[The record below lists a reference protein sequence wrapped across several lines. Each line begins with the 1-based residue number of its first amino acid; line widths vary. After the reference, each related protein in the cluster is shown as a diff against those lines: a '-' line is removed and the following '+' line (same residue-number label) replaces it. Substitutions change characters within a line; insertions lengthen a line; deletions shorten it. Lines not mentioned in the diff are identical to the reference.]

1 MSCNDF
7 FRPFMEFKE
16 SCIIDVS
23 TKSHYTYNVFFQKV
37 MNISSELFMAK
48 LTPRSI
54 VLIYKISNPFESILA
69 FFACLK
75 SDLIPFIVDTED
87 IKNISDLKYKAI
99 ITNSIIS
106 STKTLP
112 ITLNSISG
120 VVVYEMDSE
129 DYYKGNENDFIIV
142 TSSKSTSTVPK
153 KILLGAKETL
163 FNIESNRKSLPILKD
178 ERTLV
183 LLPFSYSYGLI
194 AQFLTHLFVGTD
206 IIIAP
211 RIVGV
216 IQLKT
221 IIHDY
226 DITNIFLTPLLAR
239 LILIYNNTFINNNL
253 RFVTL
258 GGDKPCQSTIN
269 GVRSLFDCEIY
280 GTYGLAE
287 AGPRVATSKLNI
299 EKTKVDIGQINPG
312 IEVSIVEDE
321 KYREI
326 TKIKAIGY
334 LKIYTPSI
342 YLGYI
347 QGSSLCKP
355 ESSEFIMT
363 KDIVYYSDNTYC
375 LLGRDNEYIMI
386 GSKLYWFQDFKSF
399 FYNNPNVL
407 KVKIQKDTDSKLI
420 FTIFYKSKDSVNFD
434 MEDSFNSYF
443 GIKKDLD
450 YSLTVVGYQYNQYK

>member
-1 MSCNDF
+1 
-7 FRPFMEFKE
+7 
-16 SCIIDVS
+16 
-23 TKSHYTYNVFFQKV
+23 

-216 IQLKT
+216 IIVCL
-221 IIHDY
+221 
-226 DITNIFLTPLLAR
+226 
-239 LILIYNNTFINNNL
+239 FI
-253 RFVTL
+253 
-258 GGDKPCQSTIN
+258 
-269 GVRSLFDCEIY
+269 
-280 GTYGLAE
+280 
-287 AGPRVATSKLNI
+287 
-299 EKTKVDIGQINPG
+299 
-312 IEVSIVEDE
+312 
-321 KYREI
+321 
-326 TKIKAIGY
+326 
-334 LKIYTPSI
+334 
-342 YLGYI
+342 
-347 QGSSLCKP
+347 
-355 ESSEFIMT
+355 
-363 KDIVYYSDNTYC
+363 
-375 LLGRDNEYIMI
+375 
-386 GSKLYWFQDFKSF
+386 W
-399 FYNNPNVL
+399 
-407 KVKIQKDTDSKLI
+407 
-420 FTIFYKSKDSVNFD
+420 
-434 MEDSFNSYF
+434 
-443 GIKKDLD
+443 
-450 YSLTVVGYQYNQYK
+450 TVFS